1 MLSPNT
7 KAFALDAA
15 ILKRKSLRQA
25 PNIPLRVFNR
35 EDGSR
40 LGPIG
45 NISADG
51 LMLFS
56 SSRLLP
62 NVVYP
67 MAVVLPVKIQGSKS
81 LAFNGQ
87 CVWCEYS
94 AERSSYVAGFSFDA
108 LDKVNSSILEKLVRF
123 YAV

>member
-7 KAFALDAA
+7 KSFAMDAA
-15 ILKRKSLRQA
+15 VLKRKSLRQA
-25 PNIPLRVFNR
+25 PNVPLRVFNR

-45 NISADG
+45 NISVDG

-56 SSRLLP
+56 ASQLLP
-62 NVVYP
+62 NEIYP
-67 MAVVLPVKIQGSKS
+67 MAMVLPVSIKGSRS
-81 LAFNGQ
+81 VAFDGE

-94 AERSSYVAGFSFDA
+94 EDRATYVAGFSLDG
-108 LDKVNSSILEKLVRF
+108 LDKSSNEILQVLIRS
-123 YAV
+123 YAI